1 MRESD
6 KELIRSFLSS
16 KKINEWISF
25 GEMEVYVRKSKR
37 YFPSIKDGFIS
48 CFDVANV
55 NVIDGEQGKGKFTS
69 FFDVVIE
76 LAQVQGYD
84 AIYIESVINSKFA
97 ESLSKKKGMI
107 EISTDKNQRN
117 FVYKLK

>member
-48 CFDVANV
+48 CF
-55 NVIDGEQGKGKFTS
+55 G
-69 FFDVVIE
+69 
-76 LAQVQGYD
+76 
-84 AIYIESVINSKFA
+84 
-97 ESLSKKKGMI
+97 
-107 EISTDKNQRN
+107 
-117 FVYKLK
+117 